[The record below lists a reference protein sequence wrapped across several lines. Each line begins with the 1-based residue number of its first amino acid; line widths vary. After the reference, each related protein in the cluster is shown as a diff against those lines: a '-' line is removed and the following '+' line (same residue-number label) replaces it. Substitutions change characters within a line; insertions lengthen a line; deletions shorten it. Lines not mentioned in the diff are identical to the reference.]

1 MNMHDET
8 LATQKRLNALSSL
21 AHLSL
26 NEEGSFSP
34 KRIFPSLVL
43 GVFFIALM
51 LALIAGVSVY
61 SSISNSTAATNTAR
75 QGAGLIVNVI
85 HANDAQ
91 GAIGVGQG
99 PEGRSLVV
107 TEKLDSGTYETR
119 FYLYQDK
126 VVQEYSIA
134 GSEYSPEN
142 ASEVIQSDSFDFSYK
157 HGLLTVTTDQ
167 GTAETALRSMQGGN

>member
-21 AHLSL
+21 AHLRL
-26 NEEGSFSP
+26 NQEGAFSP

-61 SSISNSTAATNTAR
+61 SSISNSTTATNTAR
-75 QGAGLIVNVI
+75 QGAGLVVNVI

-119 FYLYQDK
+119 FYLYQGK

-134 GSEYSPEN
+134 GSQYSPEN
-142 ASEVIQSDSFDFSYK
+142 ASEVIQSNSFDFSYK

-167 GTAETALRSMQGGN
+167 GTAETALRSVQGGN

>member
-8 LATQKRLNALSSL
+8 LATQKRLRALSSL
-21 AHLSL
+21 GHLHL
-26 NEEGSFSP
+26 NEEKPFSP

-75 QGAGLIVNVI
+75 QGAGLIVNVV

-119 FYLYQDK
+119 FYLYQGK

-134 GSEYSPEN
+134 GSAYTPEN
-142 ASEVIQSDSFDFSYK
+142 ASEVIQSSKFDFSYK
-157 HGLLTVTTDQ
+157 HGLLTVSTDQ
-167 GTAETALRSMQGGN
+167 GTAETALRSIQGGN